1 MRPSILAIR
10 YLFVLTIPLK
20 RDKINSTNYGKA
32 AQSRKRKGD
41 IRLKKENQKSP
52 ESAAKHAK
60 GTGFRRFMRRANR
73 GIILGAILLA
83 ILTSYIIY
91 DEVSFANGKSKI
103 LDLVSDMLTEAFE
116 FSELTSEL
124 KLGDTVPED
133 TQAQFLAQ
141 YEEFL
146 DKYFT
151 DDVVFE
157 FNNGVTKENAAETF
171 KAFFASAVSSVVTD
185 MTTKVERTNA
195 RIEKYGPSA
204 AFVRL
209 SMECSYNYVG
219 SGTFPSLGIRGDYK
233 DDSGGIIGGDYD
245 TGDTDVIYSDTYYY
259 ENSPAMRSV
268 QNYTVAAYVKLEDG
282 EWRVSTVRMY
292 MGGFSSSVVDD
303 KIDALLADTEAAAK
317 KFLSNSSDTLK
328 QIYEL
333 SSDPMQ
339 ALEAAKKFESSY
351 VHEYKGT
358 NEYATL
364 FSDHARLLGD
374 ETLYD
379 NGINNYVRFS
389 DTDITFS
396 EFEFTADS
404 KTNDEYGNSIV
415 LYTVTANV
423 KAQLK
428 PGAIYFDTPIFSTE
442 VNEDG
447 SVKATVQYTI
457 EVRYSQRYGDMR
469 ISFFEMLGVY
479 MPGEGGEV

>member
-1 MRPSILAIR
+1 M
-10 YLFVLTIPLK
+10 
-20 RDKINSTNYGKA
+20 
-32 AQSRKRKGD
+32 
-41 IRLKKENQKSP
+41 KKEAQKSP
-52 ESAAKHAK
+52 AAPPK
-60 GTGFRRFMRRANR
+60 GTKGSGFRRFMRRANR

-83 ILTSYIIY
+83 ILTSYIVY
-91 DEVSFANGKSKI
+91 DEVSFAKGKSKI
-103 LDLVSDMLTEAFE
+103 LDLISDTLTEAFE

-124 KLGDTVPED
+124 KLGDTVPAD
-133 TQAQFLAQ
+133 TQAQFLTQ

-195 RIEKYGPSA
+195 KIEKYGPSA

-209 SMECSYNYVG
+209 SIECSYTYTG
-219 SGTFPSLGIRGDYK
+219 SGAFPCLGIRGDYK
-233 DDSGGIIGGDYD
+233 NDDSGIIIGGDYS
-245 TGDTDVIYSDTYYY
+245 TGDTDVVYSDTYYY
-259 ENSPAMRSV
+259 ENSPTMRSV

-317 KFLSNSSDTLK
+317 KFLSDSSDTLK
-328 QIYEL
+328 QIYAL
-333 SSDPMQ
+333 SSDPLQ

-364 FSDHARLLGD
+364 FSDHAKLLGD

-379 NGINNYVRFS
+379 NGTNNYVRFS

-396 EFEFTADS
+396 DFKFTADD

-415 LYTVTANV
+415 VYTVTANV

-428 PGAIYFDTPIFSTE
+428 PGATYFDTPIFSTN

-447 SVKATVQYTI
+447 SVSATVQYTI
-457 EVRYSQRYGDMR
+457 EVQYSQRYGEMR
-469 ISFFEMLGVY
+469 IAYFEMRGVY
-479 MPGEGGEV
+479 TPGEGGEV